1 MMKLSPL
8 FVAAAL
14 TGLSQLT
21 SAQCVADFDFGTATY
36 GASPDASVGEQFD
49 TAYVGE
55 PYADVFH
62 VLVPEDA
69 SDIEPT
75 VTFPLDSVIL
85 TSATLIDTETLESF
99 DFTDVGLD
107 IVCNNGG
114 VSDNP
119 CTLIAPGQYCANLE
133 GVPTQAGVYQMS
145 LNVLAY
151 ITVFGQAVGQP
162 FEFSGYILDIVGTNS
177 VESDPFMHAAAIYPN
192 PASDAVSWELGS
204 KLGDMISWRILDIT
218 GRTVLEGST
227 TKSRLEWSVADWNDG
242 MYFVNVTAA
251 GKTTTRRLLVQH

>member
-1 MMKLSPL
+1 MKFSPL
-8 FVAAAL
+8 FIAIALIGVAPL
-14 TGLSQLT
+14 V

-49 TAYVGE
+49 TAYVGV
-55 PYADVFH
+55 PYVDVFH

-85 TSATLIDTETLESF
+85 TSATLVDTVTLQSY
-99 DFTDVGLD
+99 DFTEVGLD

-133 GVPTQAGVYQMS
+133 GTPTQAGVYQMS

-151 ITVFGQAVGQP
+151 ITVFGQPVGQP
-162 FEFSGYILDIVGTNS
+162 FEFSGYILDIVGTSN
-177 VESDPFMHAAAIYPN
+177 VENDPFVHAAAIYPN
-192 PASDAVSWELGS
+192 PATDAVSWELGQMH
-204 KLGDMISWRILDIT
+204 DDVVWRILDIT
-218 GRTVLEGST
+218 GRTVETGTALT
-227 TKSRLEWSVADWNDG
+227 SRLEWSVADWNDG
-242 MYFVNVTAA
+242 MYFVNVTMD
-251 GKTTTRRLLVQH
+251 GKTLTRRLLVQH

>member
-1 MMKLSPL
+1 MKLSSL

-14 TGLSQLT
+14 TSVTQLT
-21 SAQCVADFDFGTATY
+21 SAQCVADFDFGTAAY
-36 GASPDASVGEQFD
+36 GASPDATLGEQFD
-49 TAYVGE
+49 TAYVGV
-55 PYADVFH
+55 PYVDVFH

-69 SDIEPT
+69 SDIEPAI
-75 VTFPLDSVIL
+75 TFPLDSVIL
-85 TSATLIDTETLESF
+85 TSATLIDTVTLESF

-133 GVPTQAGVYQMS
+133 GTPTQAGVYQMS

-162 FEFSGYILDIVGTNS
+162 FDFSGYILDIVGTNN
-177 VESDPFMHAAAIYPN
+177 VESDPFDQASAIYPN
-192 PASDAVSWELGS
+192 PASDAVSWDLGRNI
-204 KLGDMISWRILDIT
+204 GNVITWRIHDIT
-218 GRTVLEGST
+218 GRTVLEGNT
-227 TKSRLEWSVADWNDG
+227 MKSRLEFSVADWNEG